1 MNGTK
6 KTATSYIHR
15 TLDRYSMGK
24 LNWSLF
30 YIQKGP
36 ISLPRTV
43 VCENFFERIS
53 TDKVPNRNVGTPHKT
68 TLFVFAH
75 YLFVFHFWMPPYKI
89 FTTAPLHT
97 LYWPWSY
104 QNQKVILIIR
114 IDFKKKHKNDEAQKS
129 EINSDLSHFYRHFA
143 YNYY

>member
-1 MNGTK
+1 MPQ
-6 KTATSYIHR
+6 R
-15 TLDRYSMGK
+15 L
-24 LNWSLF
+24 
-30 YIQKGP
+30 
-36 ISLPRTV
+36 V
-43 VCENFFERIS
+43 
-53 TDKVPNRNVGTPHKT
+53 
-68 TLFVFAH
+68 

-129 EINSDLSHFYRHFA
+129 EINSDLSHFYRLTHLHLTKMNLFPTHYWFGDQSFSGHIIIFLSDHRCDTWWILLVA
-143 YNYY
+143 VNHNGFLLEFVPINIYTITQLFPKRNFW